1 MKRCLF
7 CYKELDNEQV
17 DYHPQ
22 CSKKIYGTV
31 QPPILPYSKK
41 DLVQLAEK
49 VVRSQTTLTGVQS
62 NFRWI

>member
-41 DLVQLAEK
+41 DLVQLAE
-49 VVRSQTTLTGVQS
+49 RWYGVKLPS
-62 NFRWI
+62 RECNLNFRWI